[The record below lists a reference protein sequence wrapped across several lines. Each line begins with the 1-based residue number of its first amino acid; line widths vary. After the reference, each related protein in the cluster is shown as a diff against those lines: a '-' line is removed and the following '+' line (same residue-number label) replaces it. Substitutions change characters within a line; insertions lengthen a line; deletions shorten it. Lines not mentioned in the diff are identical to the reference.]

1 MRQIPFRG
9 NCPYC
14 LSPVL
19 QLKNSAECNAGC
31 QPFKL
36 IDGKSIVPLNV
47 FTMQELV
54 DLCGNVDDTIEV
66 AGMRY
71 EFDFVQDSIGIHPVW
86 QNNKYRIFTT
96 MNNPDGIGGSGLYM
110 DICLQEDGTCLGY
123 PESFVG
129 TIENFETFKILCQ
142 QHLNKYFA
150 ENIIE

>member
-9 NCPYC
+9 NCTYC

-31 QPFKL
+31 QSFKL
-36 IDGKSIVPLNV
+36 IDGKAIVPLNV

-66 AGMRY
+66 AGMKY
-71 EFDFVQDSIGIHPVW
+71 ELDCVQDSIGIHPIW
-86 QNNKYRIFTT
+86 QNDKYRIFVT
-96 MNNPDGIGGSGLYM
+96 MNNPDGIGGPGLYM

-123 PESFVG
+123 PESLVG

-142 QHLNKYFA
+142 QYLNKYFE
-150 ENIIE
+150 ENVKE